1 MAIFG
6 KYQGGDPFN
15 VAGNMQGIL
24 KGQQAI
30 HDSMMGAVEKFN
42 TARQE
47 MEQLQATTGS
57 ILSQYKVDEKGN
69 PDATAPKYVHDLFK
83 AVNKEGGLANMS
95 RSQMLA
101 GIKAYEV
108 GYGIEQQNLKRES
121 DQLALQGARTG
132 ESLRR
137 IQLEQAEMQIADI
150 RRQREENEQIRKAR
164 EALAGEVEK
173 ISKTKTIKAKET
185 KTFEYAGQKVTLTGE
200 ELAPHLSVLNND
212 KATDAE
218 KEVAK
223 RAIERMLY
231 DKSSYSKKRVDSET
245 GATWNPE
252 TLMDEPTEDNPL
264 YREFKSVYDKLP
276 EGPKEI
282 VRGPDGQPAYK
293 GIKPSSLDK
302 TSVDA
307 FISRQ
312 LREFNERKKN
322 EEQTTESPSI
332 SRLRETVLKREKELG
347 PIYTRNLEILDSAV
361 KKLEQEISLGASPIE
376 INAAITKIGREM
388 DSIIYDRKEAI
399 RLGREQYDATP
410 EGRAYKQL
418 AKDWDSIVSG
428 IRSEMDFTERSQ
440 SGFWSS
446 ERSGIGKYEN
456 TYTLS
461 ELIEQGKVSS
471 SGRPLD
477 EGSVLPE
484 QRLKAIQRIRD
495 FSSALLRKDQTQKVK
510 SSNKEI
516 LFETR
521 PEIATKEIEVQRE
534 VQRSVEEQT
543 EDEYQLMM
551 NYFRATGGGV
561 PLSFTK
567 DAFYAMKGIVRP
579 IVQDLGVG
587 HAYVRAGGKEEI
599 VKINQDGMGGMS
611 SPKLTLRDQ
620 KLLWEAQ
627 QLSLQ
632 RNMGGLKAN
641 GYQFSGELRVGDID
655 TANKVR
661 DGVLKSTRALQAVDR
676 MIQIGENASLFDKLL
691 PTEISGIAQSL
702 TNAAQA
708 ANRTEIGGSG
718 SWSNQDQVYMDK
730 VIRDPSGGFNALFST
745 QTIASLKEYRRRL
758 EQSLVDSGNVYGF
771 AFERYAE
778 GGRDNAMENFRMRFH
793 VNLAKGMSQ
802 EEALSAAR
810 AELEVDTE

>member
-24 KGQQAI
+24 RGQQAI

-132 ESLRR
+132 ESLRK

-150 RRQREENEQIRKAR
+150 RRQREENEKIIKAR
-164 EALAGEVEK
+164 EAVAGEVEK

-200 ELAPHLSVLNND
+200 ELAPHLSVLNNE

-276 EGPKEI
+276 EGPKEV

-293 GIKPSSLDK
+293 DIKPSALDK

-307 FISRQ
+307 FISRE
-312 LREFNERKKN
+312 LRKFSDIQKKN
-322 EEQTTESPSI
+322 QAISEDTSLPADVARYALGKDTVFSTTNYGAFGNTGTEQAYRDTE
-332 SRLRETVLKREKELG
+332 LRNNVTKLATIDNNIKLYEGIASGTATEAESDTYYYGGFRTDEKGKLDARTKLVELKKEKAL
-347 PIYTRNLEILDSAV
+347 LEKRIQGRI
-361 KKLEQEISLGASPIE
+361 KKLEGDISSAEGA
-376 INAAITKIGREM
+376 
-388 DSIIYDRKEAI
+388 KE
-399 RLGREQYDATP
+399 G
-410 EGRAYKQL
+410 
-418 AKDWDSIVSG
+418 V
-428 IRSEMDFTERSQ
+428 
-440 SGFWSS
+440 
-446 ERSGIGKYEN
+446 KYEA
-456 TYTLS
+456 
-461 ELIEQGKVSS
+461 G
-471 SGRPLD
+471 
-477 EGSVLPE
+477 
-484 QRLKAIQRIRD
+484 A
-495 FSSALLRKDQTQKVK
+495 
-510 SSNKEI
+510 
-516 LFETR
+516 FETR

-551 NYFRATGGGV
+551 NYFRSTNGGV
-561 PLSFTK
+561 PISFTK

-579 IVQDLGVG
+579 IVQDLGIG

-730 VIRDPSGGFNALFST
+730 VIRDPSGGFNALFSS

-778 GGRDNAMENFRMRFH
+778 GGRDNAMDNFRMRFH

>member
-132 ESLRR
+132 ESLRK

-150 RRQREENEQIRKAR
+150 RRQREENEKIIKAR
-164 EALAGEVEK
+164 EAVAGEVEK

-185 KTFEYAGQKVTLTGE
+185 KTFEYEGQKVTLTGE
-200 ELAPHLSVLNND
+200 ELAPHLSVLNNE

-218 KEVAK
+218 KEMAK

-276 EGPKEI
+276 EGPKEV
-282 VRGPDGQPAYK
+282 VRGPNGQPVYK
-293 GIKPSSLDK
+293 DIKPSSLDK
-302 TSVDA
+302 TTVDA
-307 FISRQ
+307 FISRE
-312 LREFNERKKN
+312 LRKFSDIQKKN
-322 EEQTTESPSI
+322 QAISEDPSLPADVARYALGKEKVPNLMLPEELTEAEYRDTELRNNVAKLNTINSNI
-332 SRLRETVLKREKELG
+332 SLYQGIINATDAEIKSGEGGIGDIYYYGGYRTDEKGKLEARSKLVELKKEKAL
-347 PIYTRNLEILDSAV
+347 LEKRIQGRI
-361 KKLEQEISLGASPIE
+361 KKLEGDISSAEGS
-376 INAAITKIGREM
+376 
-388 DSIIYDRKEAI
+388 KE
-399 RLGREQYDATP
+399 G
-410 EGRAYKQL
+410 
-418 AKDWDSIVSG
+418 V
-428 IRSEMDFTERSQ
+428 
-440 SGFWSS
+440 
-446 ERSGIGKYEN
+446 KYEA
-456 TYTLS
+456 
-461 ELIEQGKVSS
+461 G
-471 SGRPLD
+471 
-477 EGSVLPE
+477 
-484 QRLKAIQRIRD
+484 A
-495 FSSALLRKDQTQKVK
+495 
-510 SSNKEI
+510 
-516 LFETR
+516 FETR

-551 NYFRATGGGV
+551 NYFRSTGGGV

-611 SPKLTLRDQ
+611 APKLSLRDQ
-620 KLLWEAQ
+620 KLLWDAE

-632 RNMGGLKAN
+632 RNMGGLRAN
-641 GYQFSGELRVGDID
+641 GYQFNGELRVGDID

-730 VIRDPSGGFNALFST
+730 VIRDPSGGFNALFSS